1 MDPEITTSVER
12 PTAGS
17 GQIEARLTLSE
28 LRGLLREAAAYERA
42 QRPVVVQE
50 APTRFNT
57 TAHEGVDIHIPPLP
71 PPAEPEIVTVFVD
84 RPHNIWPLLFM
95 VSGCLGLAACAAA
108 AATGSQYALL
118 AFFASV
124 AVWGASAYQLV
135 FNRRG

>member
-12 PTAGS
+12 TKAETG
-17 GQIEARLTLSE
+17 GVEARLTVSE

-42 QRPVVVQE
+42 QRPIVVQE
-50 APTRFNT
+50 APPRSTGVG
-57 TAHEGVDIHIPPLP
+57 HEGVDIQIPPT
-71 PPAEPEIVTVFVD
+71 APEHEVVTVFVD

-95 VSGCLGLAACAAA
+95 VSGCIGLAACAAA

-124 AVWGASAYQLV
+124 AVWGTSAYQLV

>member
-12 PTAGS
+12 ASTAS
-17 GQIEARLTLSE
+17 GEVEAKLTISE

-42 QRPVVVQE
+42 QRPVAVQE
-50 APTRFNT
+50 APTRFNAP
-57 TAHEGVDIHIPPLP
+57 AHEGVDIRMP
-71 PPAEPEIVTVFVD
+71 PPGETEYVTVFVD

-95 VSGCLGLAACAAA
+95 VSGCIGLAACAAA

-118 AFFASV
+118 AFFAAV
-124 AVWGASAYQLV
+124 AVWGTSAYQLV